1 MNANDELLTNEEMSA
16 LLPEGAV
23 GEAAKERERRKRI
36 IPYNFRRPDRLSK
49 EQVRS
54 LYLLHDLFAHAL
66 SSSLPL
72 FLRAVSEVN
81 LISVEQQ
88 SYGDYLRGLSDP
100 TTIFTVTANALRG
113 LFAFEINSSIA
124 FPVIDRMLGGE
135 GKELTEKRPATDLEL
150 KVLEGFLTVI
160 VENYREVW
168 RSVLEF
174 ETEVI
179 GRETRPQLLQIVP
192 PNEIVAT
199 IVYQVQIGD
208 SKGLMSICLPVGM
221 LEPVIADFNKSS
233 YSADNTISPEETNSL
248 LKTVSLASFP
258 LTSELDKVP
267 AAVSDLME
275 LSVGDVIR
283 TNHSVEKPVNICIA
297 ESVKFVGSLGS
308 YDRNLVVQLTDSK
321 SVDPKRT
328 TAQGN

>member
-1 MNANDELLTNEEMSA
+1 MNTNEDELLTSEEMSA
-16 LLPEGAV
+16 LLPDNSASEAV
-23 GEAAKERERRKRI
+23 KEREKRHRVV
-36 IPYNFRRPDRLSK
+36 PYNFRRPDRLSK

-81 LISVEQQ
+81 LISVDQQ

-100 TTIFTVTANALRG
+100 TTMFTIAANSLRG
-113 LFAFEINSSIA
+113 VFAIEINSSIA

-135 GKELTEKRPATDLEL
+135 GKELSEKRAATDLEL
-150 KVLEGFLTVI
+150 KVLEGFLTVVI
-160 VENYREVW
+160 ENYRDVW
-168 RSVLEF
+168 KSVLEF
-174 ETEVI
+174 KTEII

-199 IVYQVQIGD
+199 VVYQVQIGD
-208 SKGLMSICLPVGM
+208 SKGLMSVCLPVGM
-221 LEPVIADFNKSS
+221 LEPVIANFNKSS
-233 YSADNTISPEETNSL
+233 YSSENPTAPEATFAL
-248 LKTVSLASFP
+248 LKTVSHAHFTI
-258 LTSELDKVP
+258 TSELDKVP

-283 TNHSVEKPVNICIA
+283 THHGVEKPVNICIA
-297 ESVKFVGSLGS
+297 DSVKFSGRLGS
-308 YDRNLVVQLTDSK
+308 NDRNLVVQLTEVK
-321 SVDPKRT
+321 IKGET
-328 TAQGN
+328 QMAA